1 LTSRLRLTEFAPGRK
16 TTTKAQTKGFLA
28 VFFAIYFGAV
38 FLRIDYFPLSWVPM
52 YGLHNPREQLV
63 VGVGD
68 KAVRK
73 EGFVAVRANGER
85 TRISATH
92 LNVPNANF
100 RRLYAQRAFNNG
112 PPQHDRERAALIG
125 FNRWWYET
133 LVGPDPKLNRNYPAI
148 LLSSVNRTL
157 GYGPQDPRRIVR
169 LESHLDFA
177 RFTQAQLR
185 SGQIGN
191 PAIERRVAVITP
203 EGTLLHGPEGRR
215 VIAGYGTIANKRGV
229 DSIE

>member
-1 LTSRLRLTEFAPGRK
+1 MTSRLRLTEFAPGRK
-16 TTTKAQTKGFLA
+16 TTTKAQTKKFLA
-28 VFFAIYFGAV
+28 AFFAIYFGAV

-85 TRISATH
+85 TRISAIH

-133 LVGPDPKLNRNYPAI
+133 LVGPDPRLDRRYHLQ
-148 LLSSVNRTL
+148 LLDSVNRTF
-157 GYGPQDPRRIVR
+157 GYRPGDPQRIVR
-169 LESHLDFA
+169 LEAPLLFA
-177 RFTQAQLR
+177 TFDRDSVA
-185 SGQIGN
+185 SGDLSK
-191 PAIERRVAVITP
+191 PFVERRTAIITDQGGMLRKGDKLVPMKTGREREVI
-203 EGTLLHGPEGRR
+203 E
-215 VIAGYGTIANKRGV
+215 
-229 DSIE
+229 